1 MFKVNI
7 SKFEP
12 IRCNTQRKKKINFV
26 CPFELKTCENCH
38 FWFWQLKR
46 NSATPVS
53 KKLLIFCLH
62 STFSRSFLDV
72 DVGFLA
78 KVDYP
83 HENTRIL
90 LYTLLFYSFH
100 LCIRITSVI
109 FFYLV
114 DSILLYF
121 RLLKFHGRILSPLKD
136 VIFLAK
142 TVDRST
148 YVQSISIKLLHDQL
162 SMLFP
167 AIS

>member
-1 MFKVNI
+1 MQH
-7 SKFEP
+7 S
-12 IRCNTQRKKKINFV
+12 TKKKINFGY
-26 CPFELKTCENCH
+26 PFELKTCENCH

-72 DVGFLA
+72 DVDFLA

-90 LYTLLFYSFH
+90 FYTLLFYSFH

-109 FFYLV
+109 FCYLV
-114 DSILLYF
+114 DSILYF
-121 RLLKFHGRILSPLKD
+121 RLLYFLLLKMSFFSLKLWTDLLMNNRSALSFCMISCLCSFLLSPDASKIWLLID
-136 VIFLAK
+136 LVFL
-142 TVDRST
+142 
-148 YVQSISIKLLHDQL
+148 
-162 SMLFP
+162 P
-167 AIS
+167 